1 MENPV
6 EWAYNKKLCIMGKER
21 IPMSEQM
28 RAFGYICPDCGRAVY
43 GERTQFA
50 LCAAASGLVCDCGRS
65 ELTAQPAERDYRIT
79 VPCGVCGGEHRA
91 EVPARQILAR
101 VAAALRELEIAVEK
115 GKEGGG
121 DAFVDDVIMY
131 EVLSELKEIAAR
143 DGVSCSCGARG
154 CALEVRGGAVD
165 LVCRQCGARL
175 RIPAATDEDLDRL
188 CCQYTLTI
196 KGRG

>member
-1 MENPV
+1 
-6 EWAYNKKLCIMGKER
+6 
-21 IPMSEQM
+21 MSEQM

-91 EVPARQILAR
+91 EVPARQILRGEGAALACPETGQLCCYVGEPAR

-121 DAFVDDVIMY
+121 EAFVDDVI
-131 EVLSELKEIAAR
+131 
-143 DGVSCSCGARG
+143 
-154 CALEVRGGAVD
+154 
-165 LVCRQCGARL
+165 
-175 RIPAATDEDLDRL
+175 DR
-188 CCQYTLTI
+188 
-196 KGRG
+196 KSVV

>member
-6 EWAYNKKLCIMGKER
+6 EWAYNKKLCMMGKER

-91 EVPARQILAR
+91 EVPARQILR
-101 VAAALRELEIAVEK
+101 GEGAALACPET
-115 GKEGGG
+115 GQ
-121 DAFVDDVIMY
+121 M
-131 EVLSELKEIAAR
+131 
-143 DGVSCSCGARG
+143 
-154 CALEVRGGAVD
+154 
-165 LVCRQCGARL
+165 
-175 RIPAATDEDLDRL
+175 
-188 CCQYTLTI
+188 
-196 KGRG
+196 

>member
-1 MENPV
+1 
-6 EWAYNKKLCIMGKER
+6 
-21 IPMSEQM
+21 MSEQM

-91 EVPARQILAR
+91 EVPPESVLEGSGVGLACPETRQLCCYIGERDRVERSLA
-101 VAAALRELEIAVEK
+101 ELERTLEK
-115 GKEGGG
+115 KKDREA
-121 DAFVDDVIMY
+121 DTFVDDVVMY
-131 EVLSELKEIAAR
+131 EVLSELKDIAAR
-143 DGVSCSCGARG
+143 DGISCACGSKG
-154 CALEVRGGAVD
+154 CSLDIHGGAVD
-165 LVCRQCGARL
+165 LVCPACGGRL
-175 RIPAATDEDLDRL
+175 RVPAATDNDLDRL

-196 KGRG
+196 PGKK